1 MFNRL
6 KIRVLNAVGPDL
18 PALPS
23 TNSHSSAHHHHH
35 PPYAGS
41 SRHNQN
47 PKNLPDKFPY
57 ARPPF
62 LQLLTPDE
70 LKASADHNV
79 RPIIVPRDISVMPW
93 NTGYAECVNSGKSE
107 WNEDQAAFQRHCLS
121 HPASRH
127 PDLPY
132 IYFGTFDGHAGYGA
146 ALAAANQFQHILH
159 EKLVDVIDM
168 LMPSRNGNDQQQ
180 QRMMRSGL
188 DSVLHPILFQK

>member
-18 PALPS
+18 PSLPS
-23 TNSHSSAHHHHH
+23 SHQSSTTI
-35 PPYAGS
+35 PPYSS

-121 HPASRH
+121 HPAARH

-168 LMPSRNGNDQQQ
+168 LMPSRND
-180 QRMMRSGL
+180 QRMERSGL

>member
-6 KIRVLNAVGPDL
+6 KIRVLNAVGPDM

-23 TNSHSSAHHHHH
+23 SSSSTSSSSHHHH
-35 PPYAGS
+35 PS
-41 SRHNQN
+41 HSNRHNQN
-47 PKNLPDKFPY
+47 PKNLPDKFSY

-79 RPIIVPRDISVMPW
+79 RPIIVPRDISGMPW
-93 NTGYAECVNSGKSE
+93 STGYAECVNSGKSE
-107 WNEDQAAFQRHCLS
+107 WNEDQAAFQRHRLT
-121 HPASRH
+121 HPQARH

-146 ALAAANQFQHILH
+146 ALAASNQFQHILH

-168 LMPSRNGNDQQQ
+168 LMPSKTDPRS
-180 QRMMRSGL
+180 MRSGL
-188 DSVLHPILFQK
+188 ESVLHPMLFQK